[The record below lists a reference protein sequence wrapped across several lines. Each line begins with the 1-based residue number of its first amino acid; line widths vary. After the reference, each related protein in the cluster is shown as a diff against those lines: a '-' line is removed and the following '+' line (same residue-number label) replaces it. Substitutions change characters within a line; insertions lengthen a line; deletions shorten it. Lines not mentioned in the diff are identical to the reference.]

1 MTLSYHVDLRRVISV
16 LTCAVIIAPWVVGCR
31 DSGPGFE
38 VITLEGKVE
47 KIKVEADGTGEITV
61 LYFSEKHN
69 QEMVGTGTITKETEI
84 MISGALARLKD
95 IRVGEHVRGEVRIQK
110 KREKKERIAL
120 KIYIDR
126 AQPVTGGAG

>member
-1 MTLSYHVDLRRVISV
+1 MILSYHVDLRRVIPV
-16 LTCAVIIAPWVVGCR
+16 LTCAAIVTLVLAGCR

-47 KIKVEADGTGEITV
+47 KLKIEADGTGEITV

-69 QEMVGTGTITKETEI
+69 QEMLGTGTITKDTEI
-84 MISGALARLKD
+84 MISGVLARLKD
-95 IRVGEHVRGEVRIQK
+95 IRLGEHVRGEVRIQK

-126 AQPVTGGAG
+126 ALPVTGGAG

>member
-1 MTLSYHVDLRRVISV
+1 MTLSCQFDLRRMISV
-16 LTCAVIIAPWVVGCR
+16 LTCAVIVTPALVGCR
-31 DSGPGFE
+31 GSDPGFE

-47 KIKVEADGTGEITV
+47 KVKVEADGTGEITV

-84 MISGALARLKD
+84 MISGVLARLKD

-126 AQPVTGGAG
+126 AQPVTSSGG

>member
-1 MTLSYHVDLRRVISV
+1 MTLSYQVDLRRVISV
-16 LTCAVIIAPWVVGCR
+16 LTCAAIATLALVGCR
-31 DSGPGFE
+31 DSDPGFE

-47 KIKVEADGTGEITV
+47 KIKIETDGTGEITV

-69 QEMVGTGTITKETEI
+69 QEMLGTGTITKDTEI
-84 MISGALARLKD
+84 MISGVLARLED
-95 IRVGEHVRGEVRIQK
+95 IRLGEHVRGEVRIQK

-126 AQPVTGGAG
+126 AQPVTSSGG

>member
-1 MTLSYHVDLRRVISV
+1 MTLSYRVDLRRVISV
-16 LTCAVIIAPWVVGCR
+16 LTCAVIVTPALVGCR
-31 DSGPGFE
+31 DNDPGFE

-47 KIKVEADGTGEITV
+47 KIEVEADGTGEITV

-69 QEMVGTGTITKETEI
+69 QEMLGTGTITKDTEI
-84 MISGALARLKD
+84 MISGVLARLED

-126 AQPVTGGAG
+126 AQPVTGGDG